1 MRTPEMEN
9 KAYDPADALP
19 PHSDCRG
26 AGRQRWQ
33 NVSDKKNTAGA
44 GST

>member
-1 MRTPEMEN
+1 MEN

-33 NVSDKKNTAGA
+33 NVSDKKIQQELALH
-44 GST
+44 S